1 MPKIVQHTLLSV
13 RDLLVTTGPFALL
26 SVALLIAAYWMLDPA
41 PPQRVVLATGVE
53 QGAYAEFG
61 KRYAEL
67 LKPYGISVELRH
79 TQGASENLSLLRDPN
94 SGVDLGFVLG
104 GADREHG
111 AEENPD
117 AALVSLGSMFF
128 EPVWLFYS
136 EKSAQ
141 RLLKS
146 PRLNSLSQLAG
157 WRVNIGA
164 AGSGVPVLMNTL
176 IEANKLDANALK
188 LLQQPQTPAV
198 VDLLEGRIDAL
209 VLASA
214 PEALMV
220 QMLLQTPGIAL
231 FDFAQ
236 AEAYSRRFAFMS
248 PVVLP
253 RGVVDLA
260 RDIPV
265 QDVRLVA
272 STATLVAKAATHPAL
287 IQLFVQA
294 AEQVHG
300 GSGWFQRKG
309 DFPKGVD
316 AERPLATDARRF
328 YQSGPPFL
336 QRYLPFWLANL
347 IDRMW
352 PVLVTIVAILLPL
365 SRLLPPLYEFR
376 VRSRVFRWYRR
387 LREIDNAQGT
397 RPADEL
403 MRELSELESRVEKVN
418 VPLSIAD
425 KLYALRSHI
434 KMVRSRL
441 RAQATQTVEGGSR

>member
-272 STATLVAKAATHPAL
+272 STATLLAKAATHPAL

-309 DFPKGVD
+309 DFPKGID